1 MGTTTVTV
9 NGFVRAPGAPVT
21 VGNIAV
27 FDDTNGE
34 LIADG
39 GSTLPIPVGQMVYVD
54 QTYGSDSGP
63 NIGLRG
69 RFDRPFLTPEAA
81 WAAATAGDLVHCGP
95 GDYAVT
101 DTLTKNGVS
110 WYFEQG
116 ASVTMTNGSGNGIFD
131 DNGVAIVCEVRG
143 FGDFITLDDVSNF
156 TRTYGTICT
165 RNAASD
171 IRVTCNSILG
181 TCTEDEPGLN
191 ACVWGFDGK
200 VYVNCNTMLGDYAN
214 CLYWENG
221 DMFIDCPSI
230 KAANIP
236 AIATIAS
243 DTMTGK
249 LWVNAQEIVQNGTN
263 DASVIFMGGSEP
275 NAQAWIQALEIRND
289 SDIGRALI
297 SDWSGKLYITAQK
310 ISGGVDSTA
319 MWLSNGRSWITTE
332 KFGGGSD
339 MVRITGGEHYVT
351 TQNFDADNA
360 TSIANI
366 SAGTL
371 NLTGM
376 LALSVAD
383 GIVISGGTAIIN
395 GLTIDTSASATS
407 NPIVKSGGTLT
418 LNNCTL
424 IPEATR
430 NAVEAATAQTVYS
443 NGSTS
448 AFDSHANV
456 TFEGDFFYN
465 DGTDADGNVATQ
477 NANGSWSWAA
487 PAGGG
492 GTWGSIT
499 GTLSDQTDLQ
509 AALDAKADKFPSVR
523 TFTGTTD
530 TLVIGDAG
538 NTVNANCATACVI
551 TIPLNATVPFVAR
564 TRTEITWYGV
574 GQPSIIPAGGATLN
588 GGATAFKIAIRYGK
602 CIIVREGTDEWTID
616 GNITT

>member
-1 MGTTTVTV
+1 MAT
-9 NGFVRAPGAPVT
+9 
-21 VGNIAV
+21 
-27 FDDTNGE
+27 FDIDIE
-34 LIADG
+34 V
-39 GSTLPIPVGQMVYVD
+39 PIPTGQMLYVD

-63 NIGLRG
+63 TIGLRN

-81 WAAATAGDLVHCGP
+81 KAAAMAGDLIHVGP

-171 IRVTCNSILG
+171 IRVTCNSISG

-191 ACVWGFDGK
+191 ACVWGFGGK

-221 DMFIDCPSI
+221 DMFIECPSI

-297 SDWSGKLYITAQK
+297 SDWAGKLYITAQK

-366 SAGTL
+366 SGGTL

-424 IPEATR
+424 IPEATQ
-430 NAVEAATAQTVYS
+430 NAVEAATAQTVIS

-448 AFDSHANV
+448 EFDSHANV

-465 DGTDADGNVATQ
+465 DGTDATGNVATQ

-487 PAGGG
+487 PAGAVDSVNGQTG
-492 GTWGSIT
+492 AVSLDAADVGADPAGSAAAA
-499 GTLSDQTDLQ
+499 Q
-509 AALDAKADKFPSVR
+509 AASDPLKTLQTTAATAITLTADHFGKITECTAATTITVTVPISLGLSGVKTAYFTQSNTAQVVFVTSGGAVIRSTTGALGTYGQYATVALR
-523 TFTGTTD
+523 TTLTTD
-530 TLVIGDAG
+530 AYNLSGQ
-538 NTVNANCATACVI
+538 
-551 TIPLNATVPFVAR
+551 
-564 TRTEITWYGV
+564 V
-574 GQPSIIPAGGATLN
+574 G
-588 GGATAFKIAIRYGK
+588 
-602 CIIVREGTDEWTID
+602 
-616 GNITT
+616 